1 MPPSLSPLGEEKG
14 EGFGENMD
22 RVAIVGLGMTKQE
35 RRKNAE
41 TFSDMVFEAVTKAL
55 NDAEMTI
62 KDIDNIVTGCNDFWD
77 GRTISSMA
85 VGDASG
91 AWDKNI
97 SCVEGDGT
105 FVALYGLTRIL
116 SGSYRTTLI
125 TAHSKG
131 SESISSLI
139 TNAMFDPIYTRPLGL
154 DAITSSALQARR
166 YMEQYGITE
175 EQCARVSVKNH
186 KNAKNNP
193 YAQLPMDIS
202 VEDVLRSRILSSP
215 IKLLDASPISDGACA
230 IILANEEM
238 AKRFSKHPVWIK
250 GVGCCADAYHLGD
263 RDLSESR
270 SLEKAARTAYQMAGI
285 QNPLKE
291 IHVAELYD
299 AFTYQEL
306 MWTEGLGFC
315 NQGDGGKLLEKGETG
330 MDGSIPVNPSGG
342 CLSAHAVITAGL
354 IRIAEAALQVRGDAG
369 RRQISAAKTAL
380 AHGING
386 PCGQSHCVWIVG
398 K

>member
-1 MPPSLSPLGEEKG
+1 MEKI
-14 EGFGENMD
+14 
-22 RVAIVGLGMTKQE
+22 AIVGIGMTKQE
-35 RRKNAE
+35 RRKEAE

-55 NDAEMTI
+55 EDAGMTI
-62 KDIDNIVTGCNDFWD
+62 KDIDNVVTGCNDFWD

-105 FVALYGLTRIL
+105 FVALYGFTRIL
-116 SGSYRTTLI
+116 PSSYRTTLV

-166 YMEQYGITE
+166 YMDRFGITE
-175 EQCARVSVKNH
+175 KQCARVSVKNH
-186 KNAKNNP
+186 QNAKNNP
-193 YAQLPMDIS
+193 YSQLPMDIS
-202 VEDVLRSRILSSP
+202 VEDVLRSRTLASP

-230 IILANEEM
+230 IILANEET
-238 AKRFSKHPVWIK
+238 ARRFSKHPVWIK
-250 GVGCCADAYHLGD
+250 GVGCCADAYALGD
-263 RDLSESR
+263 RDLSESK
-270 SLEKAARTAYQMAGI
+270 SLEKAAKTAYQMAGI
-285 QNPLKE
+285 QRPMKE

-306 MWTEGLGFC
+306 IWTEGLGFC
-315 NQGDGGKLLEKGETG
+315 NKGEGGKLVEEGETQ

-342 CLSAHAVITAGL
+342 CLSAHAVIAAGL
-354 IRIAEAALQVRGDAG
+354 IRIAEAALQIRGDAG
-369 RRQISAAKTAL
+369 ERQISGVKTAL

-386 PCGQSHCVWIVG
+386 PCGQAHCVWILG

>member
-1 MPPSLSPLGEEKG
+1 MCDEIMEKI
-14 EGFGENMD
+14 
-22 RVAIVGLGMTKQE
+22 AIVGIGMTKQE
-35 RRKNAE
+35 RRKEAE

-62 KDIDNIVTGCNDFWD
+62 KDVDNIVTGCNDFWD

-131 SESISSLI
+131 SESISNLI

-166 YMEQYGITE
+166 YMDRYGVTE

-186 KNAKNNP
+186 KNAKHNP
-193 YAQLPMDIS
+193 YSQLPMDIS
-202 VEDVLRSRILSSP
+202 VEDVLRSRILASP
-215 IKLLDASPISDGACA
+215 IKLLDTSPISDGACA
-230 IILANEEM
+230 ILLADEEI
-238 AKRFSKHPVWIK
+238 ARRFSKHPVWVK

-263 RDLSESR
+263 RDLAESK
-270 SLEKAARTAYQMAGI
+270 SLEKAAKTAYKMAGI
-285 QNPLKE
+285 NNPFEE
-291 IHVAELYD
+291 IDVAEIYD

-315 NQGDGGKLLEKGETG
+315 NKGEGGKLLEKGETEMG
-330 MDGSIPVNPSGG
+330 GSIPVNPSGG
-342 CLSAHAVITAGL
+342 CLSAHPVIAAGL
-354 IRIAEAALQVRGDAG
+354 IRITEAALQVRGEADQ
-369 RRQISAAKTAL
+369 RQIPGVKTAL

-386 PCGQSHCVWIVG
+386 PCGQAHCVWIVG

>member
-1 MPPSLSPLGEEKG
+1 MEKI
-14 EGFGENMD
+14 
-22 RVAIVGLGMTKQE
+22 AIVGIGMTKQE
-35 RRKNAE
+35 RRKEAE

-62 KDIDNIVTGCNDFWD
+62 KDVDNIVTGCNDFWD

-131 SESISSLI
+131 SESISNLI

-166 YMEQYGITE
+166 YMDRYGVTE

-186 KNAKNNP
+186 KNAKHNP
-193 YAQLPMDIS
+193 YSQLPMDIS
-202 VEDVLRSRILSSP
+202 VKDVLRSRILASP
-215 IKLLDASPISDGACA
+215 IKLLDTSPISDGACA
-230 IILANEEM
+230 ILLADEEM
-238 AKRFSKHPVWIK
+238 ARRFSKHPVWVK

-263 RDLSESR
+263 RDLAESK
-270 SLEKAARTAYQMAGI
+270 SLEKAAKTAYKMAGI
-285 QNPLKE
+285 NNPFEE
-291 IHVAELYD
+291 IDVAEIYD

-315 NQGDGGKLLEKGETG
+315 NKGEGGKLVEKGETEMG
-330 MDGSIPVNPSGG
+330 GSIPVNPSGG
-342 CLSAHAVITAGL
+342 CLSAHPVIAAGL
-354 IRIAEAALQVRGDAG
+354 IRITEAALQVRGEADQ
-369 RRQISAAKTAL
+369 RQIPGVKTAL

-386 PCGQSHCVWIVG
+386 PCGQAHCVWIVG